1 LPLRSFPPLLPSL
14 LTCLSPRSA
23 RASI

>member
-1 LPLRSFPPLLPSL
+1 LPLPLFPPSFPSL
-14 LTCLSPRSA
+14 LTCPSPRSA